1 MRIFKSAAA
10 ALFCLGLAAP
20 VQAEGDPKPNLLDLI
35 SVDAI
40 ADSLASIAISALR
53 TQMEVE
59 YEHLQ
64 TDILRGT
71 VALTGVTLRPQ
82 LAHDRARQCEITVQ
96 RLSIS
101 LGQPSAAFGVA
112 SMSATVVGGKAA
124 IACVP
129 RDVGL
134 GLRAAGFNAIDVDR
148 LNYEA
153 DYVHGTGEIRVNG
166 SAAIN
171 DLAILDVEVAGAIL
185 PRLDQFGL
193 PGDPAIRVRRA
204 VLGLQDQGGWGRL
217 SSQIPE
223 NLRQP
228 DVIQSLGTEELTNML
243 SNNGTRALTATER
256 RFIDDLMDH
265 VADFVRDPG
274 EITIE
279 AQLPESGIVLEP
291 EIYEAPEELLQ
302 ALAPDARTAPLAQSE
317 LLGAD
322 VLSRLDDGT
331 VSASERLDLAR
342 ALLQG
347 NGVPRA
353 EALVPDILTPLLDDA
368 GPEAAEAALL
378 TAQAQASTD
387 PAAAYQNTLTA
398 AAGQQPGAIAMLDR
412 LEERLS
418 TMDVIA
424 AQDAHTGEQSLLR
437 TLPADDNIRAVRA
450 QALAYLTGLGA
461 PRSYRQAYYLALI
474 AEAAGD
480 IGARPLREDIENRF
494 ENRGDEVRAGW
505 AALRA
510 EIQTRALSDW
520 IEGDLA
526 RRYSKSE

>member
-1 MRIFKSAAA
+1 MHPFKSAMAA
-10 ALFCLGLAAP
+10 ALCVGLAAP
-20 VQAEGDPKPNLLDLI
+20 AQAEGDPKPGLLDLI
-35 SVDAI
+35 TVDNV

-82 LAHDRARQCEITVQ
+82 LPHDRARQCGITVQ
-96 RLSIS
+96 RVSVD
-101 LGQPSAAFGVA
+101 LGQPAAALGVA
-112 SMSATVVGGKAA
+112 TISATMVGMNAA

-134 GLRAAGFNAIDVDR
+134 GLRSAGYNAIGLDR
-148 LNYEA
+148 LTYEA
-153 DYVHGTGEIRVNG
+153 EYVHSTGDIRVNG
-166 SAAIN
+166 SAAVN
-171 DLAILDVEVAGAIL
+171 DLAILDLEAAGAIL

-204 VLGLQDQGGWGRL
+204 VLGLQDQGGWERL
-217 SSQIPE
+217 SALVPE

-256 RFIDDLMDH
+256 RFIEDLMEH
-265 VADFVRDPG
+265 VAGFVRDPG

-291 EIYEAPEELLQ
+291 EIYERPEELLQ

-317 LLGAD
+317 LLD
-322 VLSRLDDGT
+322 
-331 VSASERLDLAR
+331 SAILERLDSGDVTATERLDVAR
-342 ALLQG
+342 ALLSG
-347 NGVPRA
+347 TGVPRA
-353 EALVPDILTPLLDDA
+353 EALVPDILVPLIEEDGA
-368 GPEAAEAALL
+368 EAAEAALL
-378 TAQAQASTD
+378 TARAQAGTD
-387 PAAAYQNTLTA
+387 PAAAYLNTLTA
-398 AAGQQPGAIAMLDR
+398 ATGRQPGAIAMLDR
-412 LEERLS
+412 LEERLT
-418 TMDVIA
+418 TMQVIA
-424 AQDAHTGEQSLLR
+424 VQDANLQAQASGTA
-437 TLPADDNIRAVRA
+437 LPAGDDIRAVRA
-450 QALAYLTGLGA
+450 QALAYFTGLGA
-461 PRSYRQAYYLALI
+461 PRSYRQAYYFALI

-494 ENRGDEVRAGW
+494 ANRGAEVRAAW
-505 AALRA
+505 AGLRA
-510 EIQTRALSDW
+510 EIQTRALTDW
-520 IEGDLA
+520 IERDLA
-526 RRYSKSE
+526 SRYAKAD